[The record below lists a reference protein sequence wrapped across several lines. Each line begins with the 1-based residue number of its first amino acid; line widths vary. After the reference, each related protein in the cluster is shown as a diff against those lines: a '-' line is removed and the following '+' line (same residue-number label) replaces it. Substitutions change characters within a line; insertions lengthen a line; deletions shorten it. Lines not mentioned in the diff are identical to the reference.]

1 MRNMNTWIYLK
12 SNNPADVLAMATVMS
27 GTTKTFY
34 VVRRS
39 IYSFTFE
46 GLSNIKVGYYPN
58 TEEDE
63 LLIFDA
69 ISSDSWQEKCNIMAK
84 QLGLTAKKHYPP
96 YLGFTKQFTEIEEI
110 MENNK
115 SILLYLFP
123 HPNQKLDLMAIEQLV
138 KLFEQK
144 GVKSIS
150 GGTNIMPC
158 IRGTKDLRQIMDLS
172 AICSIKDKLEFILTS
187 EESMRAIG
195 EALNLKVYVVSDIE
209 GLTINGTPVS
219 DVNQMANYIT
229 MNNKKNN

>member
-1 MRNMNTWIYLK
+1 MNTWIYLK
-12 SNNPADVLAMATVMS
+12 SNNPADVLALATVMS
-27 GTTKTFY
+27 GTTKTFC

-39 IYSFTFE
+39 IYSFTLE
-46 GLSNIKVGYYPN
+46 GLSNIRIGYYPN

-63 LLIFDA
+63 LLIFDT
-69 ISSDSWQEKCNIMAK
+69 IYSDSWQEKCSIMAK
-84 QLGLTAKKHYPP
+84 QLGLAAKEHYSP

-158 IRGTKDLRQIMDLS
+158 IRGTKDLRQIIDLS
-172 AICSIKDKLEFILTS
+172 VICSIKNKIEFILTS

-195 EALNLKVYVVSDIE
+195 EALNLKVYVISDIE
-209 GLTINGTPVS
+209 GLTIDGRPIS
-219 DVNQMANYIT
+219 DANQMANYIT
-229 MNNKKNN
+229 MNNKNN